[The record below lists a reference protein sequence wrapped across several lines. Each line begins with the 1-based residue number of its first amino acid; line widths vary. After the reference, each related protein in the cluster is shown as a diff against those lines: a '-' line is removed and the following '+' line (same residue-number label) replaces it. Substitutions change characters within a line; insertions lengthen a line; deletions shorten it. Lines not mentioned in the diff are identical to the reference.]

1 MKFKLEVA
9 EDGYQLVCGDEESGV
24 TDYGDEATVEVEGKT
39 YGVVVESPEDAKTAL
54 VYQYLDD
61 VVPEV
66 EETEFDL
73 SSDEDDEADEADEAD
88 EEDDDEAEV
97 PA

>member
-9 EDGYQLVCGDEESGV
+9 EDGYQLVHLGDEKTGDEESGV
-24 TDYGDEATVEVEGKT
+24 TDYGDEATVEVGGVT
-39 YGVVVESPEDAKTAL
+39 YGVVVEDADDAKTAL
-54 VYQYLDD
+54 VYQYLDN

-73 SSDEDDEADEADEAD
+73 GDEDEDEDADDADD
-88 EEDDDEAEV
+88 AEKV
-97 PA
+97 LA